1 MRVDDSAAQ
10 WLELFTTTM
19 FEVDT
24 IRQGTADK
32 AWGALDDGE
41 GGGLVAGLR
50 LKLSVAVHV
59 MAAQVVFKQTSVVAS
74 GTWYTALVIGCQCFS
89 VSPARWEQ

>member
-1 MRVDDSAAQ
+1 MWYGISHTRSSTFSPDGMRVDDSAAQ

-19 FEVDT
+19 FKVDT

-41 GGGLVAGLR
+41 GGGLWQA
-50 LKLSVAVHV
+50 
-59 MAAQVVFKQTSVVAS
+59 
-74 GTWYTALVIGCQCFS
+74 CD
-89 VSPARWEQ
+89 

>member
-19 FEVDT
+19 FKVDT

-41 GGGLVAGLR
+41 GGGLWQA
-50 LKLSVAVHV
+50 
-59 MAAQVVFKQTSVVAS
+59 
-74 GTWYTALVIGCQCFS
+74 CD
-89 VSPARWEQ
+89 